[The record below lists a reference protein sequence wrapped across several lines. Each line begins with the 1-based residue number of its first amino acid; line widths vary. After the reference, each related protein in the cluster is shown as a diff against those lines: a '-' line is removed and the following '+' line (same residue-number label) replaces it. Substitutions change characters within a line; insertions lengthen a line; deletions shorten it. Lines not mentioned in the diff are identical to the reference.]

1 MMCLVSC
8 VYLSGLLVKVN
19 FMTSCFDVKMAVRS
33 DSATVTGETRM
44 YMYIIA
50 QLLVNIESE
59 ILKS

>member
-44 YMYIIA
+44 YIIA